1 MLRTARLRHSVRLI
15 TFAAAMIAPLWS
27 PLAGQVPEYECGL
40 LLHASEATGVAPL
53 PQGDVFCPLVADP
66 KEPRSFI
73 SYQRARSPLQPA
85 DTETIGLAPFDTD
98 IGAIGLGDSFGLLRW
113 GGRRPGDGVQVSIS
127 AGIFAQFDLDTDSY
141 DLMNADYLIGVP
153 VTLRR
158 GGFSSRLRLYHQSSH
173 LGDEFLLRD
182 EPERLNLAFESLE
195 LMLSQALG
203 AVRVYAGGEALFNRD
218 PDDLDPL
225 IAHAGAELRVGPRGR
240 RSLVAAADVKSSE
253 QQDWKPAWSGR
264 AGFEFGWGRDPEHP
278 PRVLRLL
285 FELYNGPSPYGQ
297 FYREQIRY
305 WGFGLHLF
313 P

>member
-1 MLRTARLRHSVRLI
+1 MSLSTRSRYLIRVVTITTAIML
-15 TFAAAMIAPLWS
+15 PLWS
-27 PLAGQVPEYECGL
+27 PLFGQSPQFECGL
-40 LLHASEATGVAPL
+40 LLHASEASGVAPL
-53 PQGDVFCPLVADP
+53 PHGDVFCPLVADP
-66 KEPRSFI
+66 KEPRSFV
-73 SYQRARSPLQPA
+73 SYQRARSPLQA
-85 DTETIGLAPFDTD
+85 GDTETIGLAPFDTD
-98 IGAIGLGDSFGLLRW
+98 IGAIGLGESFGLLRW
-113 GGRRPGDGVQVSIS
+113 GGRRPGDGVQISIS
-127 AGIFAQFDLDTDSY
+127 AGIFAQFDLNTDSY
-141 DLMNADYLIGVP
+141 DLINADYLIGVP

-195 LMLSQALG
+195 LILSQALG
-203 AVRVYAGGEALFNRD
+203 ALRVYAGGETLFNRD

-225 IAHAGAELRVGPRGR
+225 LAHAGVELRVGAPGR

-264 AGFEFGWGRDPEHP
+264 TGFEFGWGRDPEHP

>member
-1 MLRTARLRHSVRLI
+1 MSLVACVRHPIRFI
-15 TFAAAMIAPLWS
+15 TFATGMMVPLWT
-27 PLAGQVPEYECGL
+27 PLAGQSPEFECGL
-40 LLHASEATGVAPL
+40 LLHASEVSGVVPL

-66 KEPRSFI
+66 KEPRSFV
-73 SYQRARSPLQPA
+73 SWQRARSPLQVA
-85 DTETIGLAPFDTD
+85 DSGTVGLAPFDTD
-98 IGAIGLGDSFGLLRW
+98 IGAIGLGDSFGLIRW
-113 GGRRPGDGVQVSIS
+113 GGRRPGDGVQLSIS
-127 AGIFAQFDLDTDSY
+127 AGIFAQFDVGTDSY
-141 DLMNADYLIGVP
+141 DLINADYLIGVP
-153 VTLRR
+153 ITLRR

-182 EPERLNLAFESLE
+182 EPERVNLAFESLE
-195 LMLSQALG
+195 LILSQAFG
-203 AVRVYAGGEALFNRD
+203 ALRVYAGGETLFNRD

-225 IAHAGAELRVGPRGR
+225 VAHAGAELRLGPRGR
-240 RSLVAAADVKSSE
+240 RSVVAAADVKSSE

-285 FELYNGPSPYGQ
+285 FELYNGPSPFGQ

>member
-1 MLRTARLRHSVRLI
+1 MLRAARMRHPVRGI
-15 TFAAAMIAPLWS
+15 AVATAMIAPLWT
-27 PLAGQVPEYECGL
+27 PLAGQAPEFECGL
-40 LLHASEATGVAPL
+40 MLHTSEVSGVSPL

-66 KEPRSFI
+66 KEPRSFV
-73 SYQRARSPLQPA
+73 SWQRARSPLQPQDA
-85 DTETIGLAPFDTD
+85 ENIGLAPFDTD
-98 IGAIGLGDSFGLLRW
+98 IGAIGLGDSFGLIRW
-113 GGRRPGDGVQVSIS
+113 GGRRAGDGVQLSIS
-127 AGIFAQFDLDTDSY
+127 AGIFAQFDLNTDSY
-141 DLMNADYLIGVP
+141 DLINADYLIGVP
-153 VTLRR
+153 LTLRR

-173 LGDEFLLRD
+173 LGDELLLRD

-195 LMLSQALG
+195 LIVSQAMGPL
-203 AVRVYAGGEALFNRD
+203 RVYAGGEALFNRD
-218 PDDLDPL
+218 PDDLDPML
-225 IAHAGAELRVGPRGR
+225 AHAGVELRAGARGR

-253 QQDWKPAWSGR
+253 QQEWKPAWSGR
-264 AGFEFGWGRDPEHP
+264 AGLEFGWGRDPEHP

>member
-1 MLRTARLRHSVRLI
+1 MTRAAHMRQPVRFIAFVTAV
-15 TFAAAMIAPLWS
+15 IAPLWT
-27 PLAGQVPEYECGL
+27 PLAAQAPEFECGL
-40 LLHASEATGVAPL
+40 LLHTSEVSGVSPL

-66 KEPRSFI
+66 KEPRSFV
-73 SYQRARSPLQPA
+73 SWQRARSPLQPEDA
-85 DTETIGLAPFDTD
+85 ENIGLAPFDTD
-98 IGAIGLGDSFGLLRW
+98 IGAIGLGDSFGLIRW
-113 GGRRPGDGVQVSIS
+113 GGRRPGDGVQLSIS
-127 AGIFAQFDLDTDSY
+127 AGIFAQFDLNTDSY
-141 DLMNADYLIGVP
+141 DLINADYLIGVP

-158 GGFSSRLRLYHQSSH
+158 GGFSGRLRLYHQSSH
-173 LGDEFLLRD
+173 LGDELLLRD

-195 LMLSQALG
+195 LILSQAMGPL
-203 AVRVYAGGEALFNRD
+203 RVYAGGEALFNRD
-218 PDDLDPL
+218 PDDLDPML
-225 IAHAGAELRVGPRGR
+225 AHAGAELRVGPRGR

>member
-1 MLRTARLRHSVRLI
+1 MSSVACMGRRCRLV
-15 TFAAAMIAPLWS
+15 TVAATILAPLWT
-27 PLAGQVPEYECGL
+27 PLAGQTPEFECGL
-40 LLHASEATGVAPL
+40 LVHASEATGVAPL

-66 KEPRSFI
+66 KEPRSFV
-73 SYQRARSPLQPA
+73 SWQRARSPLQ
-85 DTETIGLAPFDTD
+85 TEDAENIGLAPFDTD
-98 IGAIGLGDSFGLLRW
+98 IGAIGLGDSFGLMRW
-113 GGRRPGDGVQVSIS
+113 GGRRPGDGVQLSIS
-127 AGIFAQFDLDTDSY
+127 AGIFAQFDVTTDSY
-141 DLMNADYLIGVP
+141 DLINADYLIGVP
-153 VTLRR
+153 LTLRR

-195 LMLSQALG
+195 LIVSQAFGPL
-203 AVRVYAGGEALFNRD
+203 RVYGGGEALFNRD
-218 PDDLDPL
+218 PDDLDPML
-225 IAHAGAELRVGPRGR
+225 AHAGAELRVGPRGR
-240 RSLVAAADVKSSE
+240 RSFVAAADVKSSE

-264 AGFEFGWGRDPEHP
+264 AGFEFGWGRDREHP

>member
-1 MLRTARLRHSVRLI
+1 MSRVARRRHLI
-15 TFAAAMIAPLWS
+15 RFVAGATAMISLPWT
-27 PLAGQVPEYECGL
+27 PLAGQSPQFECGL
-40 LLHASEATGVAPL
+40 LIHVSEASGVAPL

-66 KEPRSFI
+66 KEPRSFV
-73 SYQRARSPLQPA
+73 SWQRARSPLQVA
-85 DTETIGLAPFDTD
+85 DSEIVGLAPFDTD
-98 IGAIGLGDSFGLLRW
+98 IGAIGVGDSFGLLRW
-113 GGRRPGDGVQVSIS
+113 GGSRPGDGVQIGVS

-141 DLMNADYLIGVP
+141 DLINADYLIGVP
-153 VTLRR
+153 LTLRR

-182 EPERLNLAFESLE
+182 EPERLNLAFQSLE
-195 LMLSQALG
+195 LILSQAFG
-203 AVRVYAGGEALFNRD
+203 ALRVYAGGETLFNRD

-225 IAHAGAELRVGPRGR
+225 LAHAGAELRVGSRGT

-253 QQDWKPAWSGR
+253 QQEWKPAWSGR